1 MPYNLGILGPK
12 KEKKSCLV
20 HELSVIMSVLLD
32 FVVNTVLIQY
42 CVYYQ
47 IYWNRLY
54 ELLYYVNRIEKWGKN
69 IQDNTAI
76 PYRASTGPEQGF
88 PV

>member
-12 KEKKSCLV
+12 KEKKKSCLV
-20 HELSVIMSVLLD
+20 HELSVITSVLLD

-69 IQDNTAI
+69 IQRSGYNV
-76 PYRASTGPEQGF
+76 R
-88 PV
+88 

>member
-1 MPYNLGILGPK
+1 M
-12 KEKKSCLV
+12 
-20 HELSVIMSVLLD
+20 SVITSVLLD